1 MPWDWRKFVAMARW
15 IWPSKSAGKE
25 GPFDWREFLEL
36 ARVWKD
42 RSGAAY
48 SAEAA
53 NRASVSRAYYAAFCH
68 TRNYAENKL
77 GFRRT
82 RTSKEHS
89 LLRDYLMKLKNPPW
103 PEVAEKLDEL
113 RKWRNQCY
121 YDDEVSD
128 VKRIVSDAITTAEEI
143 VQQCRP

>member
-1 MPWDWRKFVAMARW
+1 MGLEKVGSECPGDLVLEIVRQGR
-15 IWPSKSAGKE
+15 
-25 GPFDWREFLEL
+25 PFDWREFLEL
-36 ARVWKD
+36 ARDWKD

-82 RTSKEHS
+82 STPKDHR
-89 LLRDYLMKLKNPPW
+89 LLRDCLLQLENPPW

-113 RKWRNQCY
+113 RKWRNQCD

-128 VKRIVSDAITTAEEI
+128 VKGMVLDAITTAEEI
-143 VQQCRP
+143 IHQCRE